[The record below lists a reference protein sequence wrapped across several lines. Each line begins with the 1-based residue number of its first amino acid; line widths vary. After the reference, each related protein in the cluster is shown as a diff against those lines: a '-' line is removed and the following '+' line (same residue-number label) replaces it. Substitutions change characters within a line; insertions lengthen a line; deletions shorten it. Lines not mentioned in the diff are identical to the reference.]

1 MPAVDTVDTF
11 LTVTE
16 LGARYRRGE
25 LDPSAVTAAHLARI
39 EAVNPAVNAF
49 MVVDTAGATAA
60 AAASAARHATGA
72 PIGPLDGVPVTVKD
86 IVAMKGFPVRS
97 GSTTTPTDVCADDAP
112 AVARLRE
119 AGAVILGKTTTSEFG
134 WKGMTDTALAG
145 VTRNPWSPN
154 HTPGGSSGGAGAAL
168 AAGIGSI
175 AYGNDGGGSIRIP
188 SSYCGLVGVKPTF
201 GRVPHSP
208 MDSPFSLSV
217 AGGPLA
223 RTVHDAATFLNE
235 VAKPD
240 DRDPWAAPYDGRDW
254 RIGLDEGVRGL
265 RIAATHTLGGA
276 QVMDDEI
283 VAAWA
288 HAADALR
295 SLGATVVEV
304 GPVFDP
310 LRPRFEAHWKAGFA
324 AILRTIP
331 RDRWN
336 ECDPGFV
343 ELARE
348 GLDVPMSA
356 FADAMAAR
364 AALIAQLAAFHR
376 DHDVL
381 LTPTMPT
388 LPPRT
393 DVVYHSPGFDRWD
406 HAVPF
411 TVPFNLTGQPAASL
425 PVGVSASGLP
435 IGLQVVAARWRE
447 DLVLRVG
454 RAIEATVGIAQPHP
468 VLRASLASLGG

>member
-1 MPAVDTVDTF
+1 MDTF
-11 LTVTE
+11 LTATE
-16 LGARYRRGE
+16 LAAGYRRGE
-25 LDPSAVTAAHLARI
+25 LDPRQVVVAHLDRI
-39 EAVNPAVNAF
+39 EALDPTLNAF
-49 MVVDTAGATAA
+49 VIVDGEGARDA
-60 AAASAARHATGA
+60 AAASAARHAAGT
-72 PIGPLDGVPVTVKD
+72 PLGPLDGVPVTIKD
-86 IVAMKGFPVRS
+86 IVAMRGFPVRS
-97 GSTTTPTDVCADDAP
+97 GSTTTPTDVCAADAP

-119 AGAVILGKTTTSEFG
+119 SGAVILGKTTTPEFG
-134 WKGMTDTALAG
+134 WKGMTDTTLCG
-145 VTRNPWSPN
+145 VTRNPWNPN
-154 HTPGGSSGGAGAAL
+154 HTPGGSSGGAGSSL
-168 AAGIGSI
+168 AAGIGTI
-175 AYGNDGGGSIRIP
+175 AFGNDGGGSIRIP
-188 SSYCGLVGVKPTF
+188 ASYCGLVGVKPTF

-217 AGGPLA
+217 AGGPIA

-240 DRDPWAAPYDGRDW
+240 DRDPWAVPYDGRDW

-265 RIAATHTLGGA
+265 RIAATIGLGGA
-276 QVMDDEI
+276 EVADDEI

-295 SLGATVVEV
+295 SLGAIVTEV
-304 GPVFDP
+304 GSVFEP

-331 RDRWN
+331 RERWS

-343 ELARE
+343 DLARE
-348 GLDVPMSA
+348 GLDVPLSA
-356 FADAMAAR
+356 FGDAMAAR
-364 AALIAQLAAFHR
+364 AALIADLAAFHR

-406 HAVPF
+406 DAVPF

-425 PVGVSASGLP
+425 PVAVSASGLP
-435 IGLQVVAARWRE
+435 IGVQLVAARFRE
-447 DLVLRVG
+447 DLVLRAARAVESAVG
-454 RAIEATVGIAQPHP
+454 LAQPHP
-468 VLRASLASLGG
+468 RLRESLSAMGG